1 MSMNPSRRHFL
12 RASLAAGLCPV
23 ALAGKSLTAEASFLP
38 LSRHSPIPD
47 LADRIGTTL
56 VAGKYQLTQEPALIE
71 GAKRML
77 AMGTRVG
84 KFWFEPSRERS
95 DYPFHSKWP
104 GIGSLVDLA
113 RTSYWNEVFQ
123 MPFSTLMLIAHG
135 KSEAGWKDK
144 NAGDTGFYQGITS
157 AFEALTRQLYQD
169 HGGRD
174 LTIILQNWEGDWQI
188 RGTGETWETPPE
200 NWKTLCDRFARR
212 LAARQ
217 LGVTRARAAAPP
229 GSKLRVL
236 HAAEVNRVTDQ
247 WKGIPTMTE
256 QVLPQIEMDLV
267 SYSCYD
273 AMKDGATLYKAIET
287 VRHFAKTTGPHGP
300 GAVYVGEIGIPEN
313 VAKERIAA
321 RWDDLLGA
329 AFSARALYIVQWQL
343 YCNELNPKFAP
354 HPKIPI
360 HEEWRLRGFWL
371 IKPDGSLTET
381 GKVFSSLW
389 AAD

>member
-1 MSMNPSRRHFL
+1 MNPNRRHFI
-12 RASLAAGLCPV
+12 RAALATGLCPV
-23 ALAGKSLTAEASFLP
+23 FLPSKSHAAEAAYQP
-38 LSRHSPIPD
+38 LSRQTASKN
-47 LADRIGTTL
+47 LAERVGTTL
-56 VAGKYQLTQEPALIE
+56 VAGKYQLTDEPALIE

-84 KFWFEPSRERS
+84 KFWFEPGRERS

-104 GIGSLVDLA
+104 EIGSLVDLA
-113 RTSYWNEVFQ
+113 RSPYWNEVFQ

-135 KSEAGWKDK
+135 RAEAGWQEKE
-144 NAGDTGFYQGITS
+144 AGNTAFYQGITS
-157 AFEALTRQLYQD
+157 AFESLTRQLYQD
-169 HGGRD
+169 HGSRD

-188 RGTGETWETPPE
+188 RGTGELWETPPE
-200 NWKTLCDRFARR
+200 NWKTLCDCFARR

-217 LGVTRARAAAPP
+217 LGVNRGRATAPP

-256 QVLPQIEMDLV
+256 HVLPQVEVDLV

-287 VRHFAKTTGPHGP
+287 VRRFAKTTGPAGP
-300 GAVYVGEIGIPEN
+300 GAVYLGEIGIPEN
-313 VAKERIAA
+313 VAKDRIAE

-329 AFSARALYIVQWQL
+329 AFSAKALYIAQWQL

-371 IKPDGSLTET
+371 VKPDGSLTET
-381 GKVFSSLW
+381 GKFFSLLW
-389 AAD
+389 APR